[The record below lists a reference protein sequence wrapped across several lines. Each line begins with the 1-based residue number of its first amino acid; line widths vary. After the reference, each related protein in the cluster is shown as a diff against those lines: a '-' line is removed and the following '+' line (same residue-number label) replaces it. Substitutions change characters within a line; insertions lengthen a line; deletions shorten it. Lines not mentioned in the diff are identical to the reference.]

1 MWASTNNTETADPA
15 TQGPLTLTVLGC
27 AGSSYDPDLR
37 HPCSSYLLETP
48 EAAVL
53 LDCGF
58 GSFASFLENA
68 HTSRLDA
75 IVVSH
80 AHGDHSAD
88 LDEFLSVASA
98 WRERP
103 RVIASRETLSAMNR
117 YSSASDV
124 ETIVVDDGIVVERS
138 TFRVE
143 CSSTT
148 HQMATLAVL
157 VTMGGARVVYG
168 ADTGPGWRVPSP
180 FHRPDV
186 AILECT
192 LEARDAASPPF
203 HLDAREVGALAQSLD
218 ALRTIV
224 THVPPRENAVAR
236 LDLARRAAPERDF
249 LLATTGQRVVVGPI
263 FEPGIYR

>member
-1 MWASTNNTETADPA
+1 LLDTED
-15 TQGPLTLTVLGC
+15 
-27 AGSSYDPDLR
+27 
-37 HPCSSYLLETP
+37 
-48 EAAVL
+48 AAVL

-58 GSFASFLENA
+58 GSFASFLEN
-68 HTSRLDA
+68 TLPSRLDA

-88 LDEFLSVASA
+88 LDDFLCFASA

-103 RVIASRETLSAMNR
+103 RVIASRETFSAMNR
-117 YSSASDV
+117 EVPASDV
-124 ETIVVDDGIVVERS
+124 DMIVVEDGS
-138 TFRVE
+138 LVECSSFRVE

-148 HQMATLAVL
+148 HQMATLAVQ
-157 VTMGGARVVYG
+157 VTMGGVRVVYS
-168 ADTGPGWRVPSP
+168 ADTGPKWRVPSA

-192 LEARDAASPPF
+192 LETRDAASSPF

-224 THVPPRENAVAR
+224 THVPPHESALAR
-236 LDLARRAAPERDF
+236 LDLVRRAAPEREIA
-249 LLATTGQRVVVGPI
+249 LAITGQRLVVGPF
-263 FEPGIYR
+263 FEPDLYR